1 MIIQNSELMLKSTH
15 LYQES
20 KVEQEDL
27 RFWAGNQTSSSQ
39 PNSRSPAWLQ
49 GNNPPPAPTLPED
62 FLDLSPEALKS
73 ANAEIQPTDEP
84 AFSGD
89 EAKFDMIKYLL
100 EALTGKKIH
109 LIQLK
114 DLKSADIEGFNL
126 RKLNLD
132 FRGQPLT
139 PLAGWGLEYHY
150 SATHQEREKMN
161 FSAQGVVK
169 TADGREIRIKMDLN
183 MSREFISQQNIDI
196 RAGDAVAKDPLIIN
210 FAGPAAALT
219 ERNFRFDL
227 DADGSEDLISFVQ
240 PGSGFLAL
248 DKNGDGTI
256 NDGKELFGPQ
266 TGNGFDDLRTYD
278 VDGNNWID
286 ENDPVFKQLRV
297 WTRDA
302 QGSNMLLALGQIGVG
317 AIFLGAV
324 NTDFSIKNAV
334 NDTQGQLRSTSLF
347 LREDGNAGSIQ
358 QVDLVV

>member
-20 KVEQEDL
+20 NVEQEDL
-27 RFWAGNQTSSSQ
+27 RFWTGSQTSSNQ
-39 PNSRSPAWLQ
+39 NDNPSPALK
-49 GNNPPPAPTLPED
+49 LPKD
-62 FLDLSPEALKS
+62 LLDLSPEALKS
-73 ANAEIQPTDEP
+73 ANTETQPADESISSP
-84 AFSGD
+84 D

-100 EALTGKKIH
+100 EALTGKKIR
-109 LIQLK
+109 LLQLK
-114 DLKSADIEGFNL
+114 DLKSADIERFNA
-126 RKLNLD
+126 RKLNLNL
-132 FRGQPLT
+132 RSQPLT

-169 TADGREIRIKMDLN
+169 TADGREISINMELN
-183 MSREFISQQNIDI
+183 MSREFISQQNINI
-196 RAGDAVAKDPLIIN
+196 RAGNAALQDPLIIN
-210 FAGPAAALT
+210 YAGPAAALT

-256 NDGKELFGPQ
+256 NDGQELFGPQ
-266 TGNGFDDLRTYD
+266 SGNGFDELRAYD
-278 VDGNNWID
+278 ADGNNWID

-302 QGSNMLLALGQIGVG
+302 QGNNVLLALGQTGVG
-317 AIFLGAV
+317 AIYLGAV
-324 NTDFSIKNAV
+324 NTDFSLKNSV

-347 LREDGNAGSIQ
+347 LREDGSAGSIQ